1 MKKKLALVLFGIAM
15 IAAQWASAED
25 KIADVTDMQ
34 ALRDAVRSDKKAL
47 VASTLE
53 LTDAEAKRF
62 WPLYDGYQ
70 RDVDLAN
77 RRRNVVLQVLI
88 SRDKPFSELY
98 ARNLATELMAA
109 DETEVK
115 SRRALHNRLM
125 RGVPTRILP
134 PKKAARYLQLES
146 KIRAVQAYDIAA
158 NIPLIR

>member
-1 MKKKLALVLFGIAM
+1 MKKNLAFVLFGMAM
-15 IAAQWASAED
+15 IAMQPTWAQD
-25 KIADVTDMQ
+25 KADVTDMQ
-34 ALRDAVRSDKKAL
+34 ALRNAVRADRKAF
-47 VASTLE
+47 VASVLN
-53 LTDAEAKRF
+53 LTDAEAKKF

-77 RRRNVVLQVLI
+77 RRRNVVLEVLI

-98 ARNLATELMAA
+98 ARSLATELIAA
-109 DETEVK
+109 DEAEIK
-115 SRRALHNRLM
+115 SRRSLHNRLM

-134 PKKAARYLQLES
+134 PKKAARYLQLEN

>member
-1 MKKKLALVLFGIAM
+1 MKKNLAFVLFGMAM
-15 IAAQWASAED
+15 IATQSTWAQD
-25 KIADVTDMQ
+25 KADVTDMQ
-34 ALRDAVRSDKKAL
+34 ALRNAVRADKKAF
-47 VASTLE
+47 VASTLN
-53 LTDAEAKRF
+53 LTDAEAKKF

-77 RRRNVVLQVLI
+77 RRRNVVLEVLI

-98 ARNLATELMAA
+98 ARSLATELIAA
-109 DETEVK
+109 DEAEIK
-115 SRRALHNRLM
+115 SRRSLHNRLM

-134 PKKAARYLQLES
+134 PKKAARYLQLEN

>member
-1 MKKKLALVLFGIAM
+1 MKKNLAVVLFGIAM
-15 IAAQWASAED
+15 ITMQSTWAED
-25 KIADVTDMQ
+25 KVADVIDMQ
-34 ALRDAVRSDKKAL
+34 ALRNAVRTDKKAF
-47 VASTLE
+47 VASTLN
-53 LTDAEAKRF
+53 LTDAEAKKF

-77 RRRNVVLQVLI
+77 RRRNVVLEVLI
-88 SRDKPFSELY
+88 ARDKPFSELY

-109 DETEVK
+109 DEAEIK
-115 SRRALHNRLM
+115 SRRSLHNRLM

-134 PKKAARYLQLES
+134 PKKATRYLQLES